1 MNTDLAVRNLLWY
14 FPLDLMA
21 VVFGCLA
28 EVTRLLLYAAQASH
42 ELVPPEV
49 GHLHDGVSAF
59 FIEFCCT
66 IIRPRGHC

>member
-1 MNTDLAVRNLLWY
+1 
-14 FPLDLMA
+14 MA

-59 FIEFCCT
+59 FIEFYCT